1 MTAVPWLLV
10 QKPDG
15 GTWFGYMST
24 TMTIIMFLLT
34 PYVGM
39 WIDHMSRKAMLM
51 LGEAMGLVIAAMFAL
66 YGMMGT
72 EYHVWHLVILF
83 ASGSLYYFLFYPTLF
98 AFNQEVFHYDQYKAL
113 NGIMEGQVQI
123 IV

>member
-1 MTAVPWLLV
+1 
-10 QKPDG
+10 
-15 GTWFGYMST
+15 
-24 TMTIIMFLLT
+24 MFLLT

-98 AFNQEVFHYDQYKAL
+98 AFTQEVFQFKIL
-113 NGIMEGQVQI
+113 QSREG
-123 IV
+123 

>member
-1 MTAVPWLLV
+1 MNRLYRDRRLYLLLVANLFSSVGTGITMTAVPWLLV

-15 GTWFGYMST
+15 GTWFVYMST

-51 LGEAMGLVIAAMFAL
+51 LGEAMGLVIAAM
-66 YGMMGT
+66 MG
-72 EYHVWHLVILF
+72 
-83 ASGSLYYFLFYPTLF
+83 
-98 AFNQEVFHYDQYKAL
+98 
-113 NGIMEGQVQI
+113 
-123 IV
+123 